1 MPSEAESATA
11 KLRRCSCGWPA
22 PLACEYCGSPYAPT
36 DSAEDALEEHP
47 SVETFLRSVAE
58 IAYCDNEY
66 LTEKALRSI
75 LRHYRHRAAVILAEI
90 RSRPD
95 QQA

>member
-1 MPSEAESATA
+1 
-11 KLRRCSCGWPA
+11 
-22 PLACEYCGSPYAPT
+22 
-36 DSAEDALEEHP
+36 
-47 SVETFLRSVAE
+47 VETFLRSVAE